1 MTGVVE
7 RCARELCIAVG
18 DKQDR
23 WQLYSNATRA
33 VLREAMRGIGD
44 EHLAKLLQAVGD
56 SSDVDDSLD
65 LTMLHTVLSEIMEA
79 IQ

>member
-33 VLREAMRGIGD
+33 AI
-44 EHLAKLLQAVGD
+44 AKATAKQENPDA
-56 SSDVDDSLD
+56 
-65 LTMLHTVLSEIMEA
+65 
-79 IQ
+79 